1 MRRARIQI
9 APQRGTLSAGPT
21 AATGTRFRLEMGAV
35 VRVLLADDHVL
46 VRAGIRA
53 LLEAL
58 PGLEIVGEVSDGRSA
73 LDLVLKARP
82 DVAFLDIAMPG
93 LNGIEVAERAA
104 REAPNTRVVM
114 LSMHNTSNHVV
125 RALRA
130 GAAGYLL
137 KDAAADELPVLLRAV
152 MNGETYLSPA
162 IAKHVVDGFLQ
173 RGSGEVDAADNP
185 VELLTPRQREIL
197 QLVAE
202 GRSTKEVASLL
213 SLSIKTVEAHRSQI
227 MDRLDIHDLP
237 GLVRFAIRTGLVA
250 SDR

>member
-1 MRRARIQI
+1 
-9 APQRGTLSAGPT
+9 
-21 AATGTRFRLEMGAV
+21 
-35 VRVLLADDHVL
+35 L

-58 PGLEIVGEVSDGRSA
+58 PNLEIVGEVSDVRAA
-73 LDLVLKARP
+73 LDALLTTRP
-82 DVAFLDIAMPG
+82 DIAFLDIAMPG

-104 REAPNTRVVM
+104 REAPATRVVM
-114 LSMHNTSNHVV
+114 LSMHNTSSHVV

-173 RGSGEVDAADNP
+173 RGASEPDAQENP
-185 VELLTPRQREIL
+185 IELLTPRQREIL

-202 GRSTKEVASLL
+202 GRSTKEIAVLL
-213 SLSIKTVEAHRSQI
+213 SLSVKTVEAHRSQI

>member
-1 MRRARIQI
+1 
-9 APQRGTLSAGPT
+9 
-21 AATGTRFRLEMGAV
+21 
-35 VRVLLADDHVL
+35 VRVLLADDHTL

-73 LDLVLKARP
+73 LDAVLKSKP

-104 REAPNTRVVM
+104 REAPATRVVM
-114 LSMHNTSNHVV
+114 LSMHNTSSHVV

-162 IAKHVVDGFLQ
+162 IAKHVVEGFLQ
-173 RGSGEVDAADNP
+173 RGTTEPEAQDNP

-202 GRSTKEVASLL
+202 GKSTKEVASLL
-213 SLSIKTVEAHRSQI
+213 TLSIKTVEAHRSQI

>member
-1 MRRARIQI
+1 
-9 APQRGTLSAGPT
+9 
-21 AATGTRFRLEMGAV
+21 
-35 VRVLLADDHVL
+35 LLADDHVL

-58 PGLEIVGEVSDGRSA
+58 PGLQIVAEVSDGRAA
-73 LDLVLKARP
+73 LEALLKDRP
-82 DVAFLDIAMPG
+82 DIAFLDIAMPG

-104 REAPNTRVVM
+104 REAPSTRVVM
-114 LSMHNTSNHVV
+114 LSMHNTSSHVV

-173 RGSGEVDAADNP
+173 RNTAEPDAPDNP
-185 VELLTPRQREIL
+185 VEILTPRQREIL

>member
-1 MRRARIQI
+1 M
-9 APQRGTLSAGPT
+9 
-21 AATGTRFRLEMGAV
+21 
-35 VRVLLADDHVL
+35 RVLLADDHVL

-58 PGLEIVGEVSDGRSA
+58 PGIQIVGEVSDGRAA
-73 LDLVLKARP
+73 LEALLKDRP
-82 DVAFLDIAMPG
+82 DIAFLDIAMPG

-104 REAPNTRVVM
+104 RETPNTRVVM
-114 LSMHNTSNHVV
+114 LSMHNTSSHVV

-152 MNGETYLSPA
+152 TNGETYLSPA

-173 RGSGEVDAADNP
+173 RNTAEPDAADNP
-185 VELLTPRQREIL
+185 VEILTPRQREIL

-227 MDRLDIHDLP
+227 MERLDIHDLP